1 MINTLRDLSYPCK
14 QNTKLKLFKI
24 KHSID
29 IMCKNLYCPRSLSCD
44 AKHNTTDTCT

>member
-29 IMCKNLYCPRSLSCD
+29 IMCKKLVLPKVVELRCK
-44 AKHNTTDTCT
+44 A